1 MEDIKI
7 YYVGKS
13 KEERM
18 LKNLSEDERRIH
30 RIDINGV
37 ELERGPSGKRVKII
51 NGKKIGGRKEIT
63 PEEEDK
69 KECMEEEID
78 NKRKIRNEYKS
89 DQNKYTTREGE
100 KEKVRKVIEKFK
112 KVLNEIPR
120 KIKVAGTAVLL
131 ATAVSITYA
140 ANKAEKEDNT
150 QKNSVNLTIENGEAT
165 IKNLEDTELE
175 SDGVQFY
182 TGDVQTKELQKYKM
196 LLKTTSKET
205 LILDKNNQPIKRMG
219 EDSIVFAK
227 PEIIE
232 KEGKEYL
239 KVICFD
245 NNGMT
250 EGLVKRDE
258 LKPSQIYD
266 EGELKDIDEVEIR
279 GTKAK
284 EVMKS
289 DGKHLGEAEVGA
301 EIYTTGESIDQEDG
315 SKWKKVIYINEYGRK
330 FKTGYIK
337 DIYIQEKT
345 KELFVE
351 TEKDGGVD
359 LNIRNEADINGT
371 IIGKAKNKSTI
382 KVVDSSD
389 GDLIIGKDG
398 KKYYQT
404 VVTEKVENSNIKEGV
419 DQLSGDIYVDGMK
432 YTKGY
437 VNADY
442 IVLLRECT
450 DLER

>member
-1 MEDIKI
+1 MEDTKI

-13 KEERM
+13 KEER
-18 LKNLSEDERRIH
+18 LLESLDEEERRIH
-30 RIDINGV
+30 RIDRDGV
-37 ELERGPSGKRVKII
+37 ELERGPRGKRVKII
-51 NGKKIGGRKEIT
+51 NGKKIGERKETIQ
-63 PEEEDK
+63 E
-69 KECMEEEID
+69 KEGMKERG
-78 NKRKIRNEYKS
+78 NKRKIRNEYKQ
-89 DQNKYTTREGE
+89 DQSKYTTREGE
-100 KEKVRKVIEKFK
+100 KEKVREVIEKFK
-112 KVLNEIPR
+112 KVLNKIPR

-140 ANKAEKEDNT
+140 ANKAEKENNT
-150 QKNSVNLTIENGEAT
+150 QENSVNLTIENGEAT
-165 IKNLEDTELE
+165 IKNLEDMELE
-175 SDGVQFY
+175 SEGVQFY
-182 TGDVQTKELQKYKM
+182 TGDVQTKDLQKYKM

-266 EGELKDIDEVEIR
+266 EGELKDIDKVEIR

-284 EVMKS
+284 EVMNS
-289 DGKHLGEAEVGA
+289 DGKHLGEVEVGA
-301 EIYTTGESIDQEDG
+301 EIYTTGESIDQGDG
-315 SKWKKVIYINEYGRK
+315 SKWKKVIYMNEHDKK

-337 DIYIQEKT
+337 DIYIQEKME
-345 KELFVE
+345 ELFVD

-359 LNIRNEADINGT
+359 LNIRNEADINGS

-382 KVVDSSD
+382 KIVDFSD

-398 KKYYQT
+398 NDYYQT
-404 VVTEKVENSNIKEGV
+404 IIAEKVENSNIKEGI
-419 DQLSGDIYVDGMK
+419 DPLSGDIYVDGIK

-442 IVLLRECT
+442 IALLRECT

>member
-1 MEDIKI
+1 MEDTKI
-7 YYVGKS
+7 YYIGKS
-13 KEERM
+13 KEER
-18 LKNLSEDERRIH
+18 LLESLDEEERRIH
-30 RIDINGV
+30 RIDRDGV
-37 ELERGPSGKRVKII
+37 ELERGPRGKRVKII
-51 NGKKIGGRKEIT
+51 NGKKIGERKETIQ
-63 PEEEDK
+63 E
-69 KECMEEEID
+69 KEGMKERG
-78 NKRKIRNEYKS
+78 NKRKIRNEYKQ
-89 DQNKYTTREGE
+89 DQSKYTTRKGE
-100 KEKVRKVIEKFK
+100 KEKVREVMEKFK
-112 KVLNEIPR
+112 KVLNKIPR

-140 ANKAEKEDNT
+140 ANKAEKENNT
-150 QKNSVNLTIENGEAT
+150 QENSVNLTIENGEAT
-165 IKNLEDTELE
+165 IKNLEDMELE
-175 SDGVQFY
+175 SEGVQFY
-182 TGDVQTKELQKYKM
+182 TGDVQTKDLQKYKM

-205 LILDKNNQPIKRMG
+205 LIRDKNNQPIKRMG

-266 EGELKDIDEVEIR
+266 EGELKDIDKVEIR

-284 EVMKS
+284 EVMNS
-289 DGKHLGEAEVGA
+289 DGKHLGEVEVGA
-301 EIYTTGESIDQEDG
+301 EIYTTGESMDQGDG
-315 SKWKKVIYINEYGRK
+315 SKWKKVIYMNEHDKK

-337 DIYIQEKT
+337 GIYIQEKME
-345 KELFVE
+345 ELFVD

-359 LNIRNEADINGT
+359 LNIRNEADINGS

-382 KVVDSSD
+382 KIVDFSD

-398 KKYYQT
+398 NDYYQT
-404 VVTEKVENSNIKEGV
+404 IIAEKVENSNIKEGI
-419 DQLSGDIYVDGMK
+419 DPLSGDIYVDGIK

-442 IVLLRECT
+442 IALLRECT

>member
-1 MEDIKI
+1 MEDTKI
-7 YYVGKS
+7 YYIGKS
-13 KEERM
+13 KEER
-18 LKNLSEDERRIH
+18 LLESLDEEERRIH
-30 RIDINGV
+30 RIDRDGV
-37 ELERGPSGKRVKII
+37 ELERGPRGKRVKII
-51 NGKKIGGRKEIT
+51 NGKKIGERKETIQ
-63 PEEEDK
+63 E
-69 KECMEEEID
+69 KEGVKERD
-78 NKRKIRNEYKS
+78 NKRKIRNEYKQ
-89 DQNKYTTREGE
+89 DQSKYTTREGE
-100 KEKVRKVIEKFK
+100 KEKVREVMEKFK
-112 KVLNEIPR
+112 KVLNKIPR

-140 ANKAEKEDNT
+140 ANKAEKENNT
-150 QKNSVNLTIENGEAT
+150 QENSVNLTIENGEAT
-165 IKNLEDTELE
+165 IKNLEDMELE
-175 SDGVQFY
+175 SEGVQFY
-182 TGDVQTKELQKYKM
+182 TGDVQTKDLQKYKM

-205 LILDKNNQPIKRMG
+205 LIRDKNNQPIKRMG

-266 EGELKDIDEVEIR
+266 EEELKDIDKVEIR

-284 EVMKS
+284 EVMNS
-289 DGKHLGEAEVGA
+289 DGKHLGEVEVGA
-301 EIYTTGESIDQEDG
+301 EIYTTGESIDQGDG
-315 SKWKKVIYINEYGRK
+315 SKWKKVIYMNEHDKK

-337 DIYIQEKT
+337 GIYIQEKME
-345 KELFVE
+345 ELFVD

-359 LNIRNEADINGT
+359 LNIRNEADINGS

-382 KVVDSSD
+382 KIVDFSD

-398 KKYYQT
+398 NDYYQT
-404 VVTEKVENSNIKEGV
+404 IIAEKVENSNIKEGI
-419 DQLSGDIYVDGMK
+419 DPLSGDIYVDGIK

-442 IVLLRECT
+442 IALLRECT

>member
-1 MEDIKI
+1 MEDTKI

-13 KEERM
+13 KEER
-18 LKNLSEDERRIH
+18 LLESLDEEERRIH
-30 RIDINGV
+30 RIDRDGI
-37 ELERGPSGKRVKII
+37 ELERGPRGKRVKII
-51 NGKKIGGRKEIT
+51 NGKKIGERKETIQ
-63 PEEEDK
+63 E
-69 KECMEEEID
+69 KEAMKERD
-78 NKRKIRNEYKS
+78 NKRKIRNEYKQ
-89 DQNKYTTREGE
+89 DQSKYTTREGE
-100 KEKVRKVIEKFK
+100 KEKVREVNEKFK
-112 KVLNEIPR
+112 KVLNKIPR

-140 ANKAEKEDNT
+140 ANKAEKENNT
-150 QKNSVNLTIENGEAT
+150 QENSVNLTIENGEAT
-165 IKNLEDTELE
+165 IKNLEDMELE
-175 SDGVQFY
+175 SEGVQFY
-182 TGDVQTKELQKYKM
+182 TGDVQTKDLQKYKM

-205 LILDKNNQPIKRMG
+205 LILDKNKQPIKRMG

-266 EGELKDIDEVEIR
+266 EGELKDIDKVEIR

-284 EVMKS
+284 KVMNS
-289 DGKHLGEAEVGA
+289 DGKHLGEVEVGA
-301 EIYTTGESIDQEDG
+301 ETYTTGESIDQGDG
-315 SKWKKVIYINEYGRK
+315 SKWKKVIYMNEYDKK

-337 DIYIQEKT
+337 DIYIQEKME
-345 KELFVE
+345 ELFVD

-359 LNIRNEADINGT
+359 LNIRNEADINGA

-398 KKYYQT
+398 NEYYQT
-404 VVTEKVENSNIKEGV
+404 IIAEKVENSNIKEGI
-419 DQLSGDIYVDGMK
+419 DPLSGDIYVDGIK

-442 IVLLRECT
+442 IALLIKRTE
-450 DLER
+450 LERE

>member
-1 MEDIKI
+1 MEDTKI

-13 KEERM
+13 KEER
-18 LKNLSEDERRIH
+18 LLESLDEEERRIH
-30 RIDINGV
+30 RIDRDGV
-37 ELERGPSGKRVKII
+37 ELERGPRGKRVKII
-51 NGKKIGGRKEIT
+51 NRKKIGERKETIQ
-63 PEEEDK
+63 E
-69 KECMEEEID
+69 KEGMKERG
-78 NKRKIRNEYKS
+78 NKRKIRNEYKQ
-89 DQNKYTTREGE
+89 DQSKYTTREGE
-100 KEKVRKVIEKFK
+100 KEKVREVIEKFK
-112 KVLNEIPR
+112 KVLNKIPR

-140 ANKAEKEDNT
+140 ANKAEKENST
-150 QKNSVNLTIENGEAT
+150 QENSVNLTIENGEAT
-165 IKNLEDTELE
+165 IKNLEDMELE
-175 SDGVQFY
+175 SEGVQFY
-182 TGDVQTKELQKYKM
+182 TGDVQTKDLQKYKM

-205 LILDKNNQPIKRMG
+205 LIRDKNNQPIKRMG

-266 EGELKDIDEVEIR
+266 EGELKDIDKVEIR

-284 EVMKS
+284 KVMNS
-289 DGKHLGEAEVGA
+289 DGKHLGEVEVGA
-301 EIYTTGESIDQEDG
+301 EIYTTGESIDQGDG
-315 SKWKKVIYINEYGRK
+315 SKWKKVIYMNEHDKK
-330 FKTGYIK
+330 FKTVYIK
-337 DIYIQEKT
+337 DIYIQEKME
-345 KELFVE
+345 ELFVD

-359 LNIRNEADINGT
+359 LNIRNEADINGA

-382 KVVDSSD
+382 KIVDSSD

-398 KKYYQT
+398 NDYYQT
-404 VVTEKVENSNIKEGV
+404 IIAEKVENLNIKEGI
-419 DQLSGDIYVDGMK
+419 DPLSGDIYVDGMK

-442 IVLLRECT
+442 IALLRECT

>member
-1 MEDIKI
+1 MEDTKI

-13 KEERM
+13 KEER
-18 LKNLSEDERRIH
+18 LLESLDEEERRIH
-30 RIDINGV
+30 RIDRDGV
-37 ELERGPSGKRVKII
+37 ELERGPRGKRVKII
-51 NGKKIGGRKEIT
+51 NGKKIGERKETIQ
-63 PEEEDK
+63 E
-69 KECMEEEID
+69 KEGMKERG
-78 NKRKIRNEYKS
+78 NKRKIRNEYKQ
-89 DQNKYTTREGE
+89 DQSKYTTREGE
-100 KEKVRKVIEKFK
+100 KEKVREVIEKFK
-112 KVLNEIPR
+112 KVLNKIPR

-140 ANKAEKEDNT
+140 ANKAEKENNT
-150 QKNSVNLTIENGEAT
+150 QENSVNLTIENGEAT
-165 IKNLEDTELE
+165 IKNLEDMELE
-175 SDGVQFY
+175 SEGVQFY
-182 TGDVQTKELQKYKM
+182 TGDVQTKDLQKYKM

-266 EGELKDIDEVEIR
+266 EGELKDIDKVEIR

-284 EVMKS
+284 EVMNS
-289 DGKHLGEAEVGA
+289 DGKHLGEVEVGA
-301 EIYTTGESIDQEDG
+301 EIYTTGESIDQGDG
-315 SKWKKVIYINEYGRK
+315 SKWKKVIYMNEHDKK

-337 DIYIQEKT
+337 GIYIQEKME
-345 KELFVE
+345 ELFVD

-359 LNIRNEADINGT
+359 LNIRNEADINGS

-382 KVVDSSD
+382 KIVDFSD

-398 KKYYQT
+398 NDYYQT
-404 VVTEKVENSNIKEGV
+404 IIAEKVENSNIKEGI
-419 DQLSGDIYVDGMK
+419 DPLSGDIYVDGIK

-442 IVLLRECT
+442 IALLRECT

>member
-1 MEDIKI
+1 MEDTKI
-7 YYVGKS
+7 YYIGKS
-13 KEERM
+13 KEER
-18 LKNLSEDERRIH
+18 LLESLDEEERRIH
-30 RIDINGV
+30 RIDRDGV
-37 ELERGPSGKRVKII
+37 ELERGPRGKRVKII
-51 NGKKIGGRKEIT
+51 NGKKIGERKETIH
-63 PEEEDK
+63 E
-69 KECMEEEID
+69 KEGMKERG
-78 NKRKIRNEYKS
+78 NKRKIRNEYKQ
-89 DQNKYTTREGE
+89 DQSKYTTRKGE
-100 KEKVRKVIEKFK
+100 KEKVREVIEKFK
-112 KVLNEIPR
+112 KVLNKIPM

-140 ANKAEKEDNT
+140 ANKAEKENNT
-150 QKNSVNLTIENGEAT
+150 QENSVNLTIENGEAT
-165 IKNLEDTELE
+165 IKNLEDMELE
-175 SDGVQFY
+175 SEGVQFY
-182 TGDVQTKELQKYKM
+182 TGDVQTKDLQKYKM

-205 LILDKNNQPIKRMG
+205 SILDKNNQPIKRMG

-258 LKPSQIYD
+258 LKSSQIYD
-266 EGELKDIDEVEIR
+266 EGELKDIDKVEIR

-284 EVMKS
+284 EVMNS
-289 DGKHLGEAEVGA
+289 DGKHLGEVEVGA
-301 EIYTTGESIDQEDG
+301 EIYTTGESIDQGDG
-315 SKWKKVIYINEYGRK
+315 SKWKKVIYMNEHDKK
-330 FKTGYIK
+330 FNTGYIK
-337 DIYIQEKT
+337 DIYIQEKME
-345 KELFVE
+345 ELFVD

-359 LNIRNEADINGT
+359 LNIRNEADINGS

-382 KVVDSSD
+382 KIVDFSD

-404 VVTEKVENSNIKEGV
+404 VVAEKVENSNIKEGI
-419 DQLSGDIYVDGMK
+419 DPLSGDIYVDGIK

-442 IVLLRECT
+442 IALLIKRTE
-450 DLER
+450 LERE

>member
-1 MEDIKI
+1 MEDTKI
-7 YYVGKS
+7 YYIGKS
-13 KEERM
+13 KEER
-18 LKNLSEDERRIH
+18 LLESLDEEERRIH
-30 RIDINGV
+30 RIDRDGV
-37 ELERGPSGKRVKII
+37 ELERGPRGKRVKII
-51 NGKKIGGRKEIT
+51 NGKKIGERKETIQ
-63 PEEEDK
+63 E
-69 KECMEEEID
+69 KEGMKERG
-78 NKRKIRNEYKS
+78 NKRKIRNEYKQ
-89 DQNKYTTREGE
+89 DQSKYTTREGE
-100 KEKVRKVIEKFK
+100 KEKVREVIEKFK
-112 KVLNEIPR
+112 KVLNKIPR

-140 ANKAEKEDNT
+140 ANKAEKENNT
-150 QKNSVNLTIENGEAT
+150 QENSVNLTIENGEAT
-165 IKNLEDTELE
+165 IKNLEDMELE
-175 SDGVQFY
+175 SEGVQFY
-182 TGDVQTKELQKYKM
+182 TGDVQTKDLQKYKM

-266 EGELKDIDEVEIR
+266 EGELKDIDKVEIR

-284 EVMKS
+284 EVMNS
-289 DGKHLGEAEVGA
+289 DGKHLGEVEVGA
-301 EIYTTGESIDQEDG
+301 EIYTTGESIDQGDG
-315 SKWKKVIYINEYGRK
+315 SKWKKVIYMNEHDKK

-337 DIYIQEKT
+337 GIYIQEKME
-345 KELFVE
+345 ELFVD

-359 LNIRNEADINGT
+359 LNIRNEADINGS

-382 KVVDSSD
+382 KIVDFSD

-398 KKYYQT
+398 NDYYQT
-404 VVTEKVENSNIKEGV
+404 IIAEKVENSNIKEGI
-419 DQLSGDIYVDGMK
+419 DPLSGDIYVDGIK

-442 IVLLRECT
+442 IALLRECT

>member
-1 MEDIKI
+1 MEDTKI

-13 KEERM
+13 KEER
-18 LKNLSEDERRIH
+18 LLESLDEEERRIH
-30 RIDINGV
+30 RIDRDGI
-37 ELERGPSGKRVKII
+37 ELERGPRGKRVKII
-51 NGKKIGGRKEIT
+51 NGKKIGERKETIQ
-63 PEEEDK
+63 E
-69 KECMEEEID
+69 KEGVKERD
-78 NKRKIRNEYKS
+78 NKRKIRNEYKQ
-89 DQNKYTTREGE
+89 DQSKYTTREGE
-100 KEKVRKVIEKFK
+100 KEKVREVIEKFK
-112 KVLNEIPR
+112 KVLNKIPR

-140 ANKAEKEDNT
+140 ANKAEKENNT
-150 QKNSVNLTIENGEAT
+150 QENSVNLTIENGEAT
-165 IKNLEDTELE
+165 IKNLEDMELE
-175 SDGVQFY
+175 SEGVQFY
-182 TGDVQTKELQKYKM
+182 TGDVQTKDLQKYKM

-205 LILDKNNQPIKRMG
+205 LIRDKNNQPIKRMG

-227 PEIIE
+227 AEIIE

-266 EGELKDIDEVEIR
+266 EGELKDIDKVEIR

-284 EVMKS
+284 EVMNS
-289 DGKHLGEAEVGA
+289 DGKHLGEVEVGA
-301 EIYTTGESIDQEDG
+301 EIYTTGESIDQGDG
-315 SKWKKVIYINEYGRK
+315 SKWKKVIYMNEYDKK

-337 DIYIQEKT
+337 DIYIQEKME
-345 KELFVE
+345 ELFVD

-359 LNIRNEADINGT
+359 LNIRNEADINES

-382 KVVDSSD
+382 KIVDSSD

-398 KKYYQT
+398 NDYYQT
-404 VVTEKVENSNIKEGV
+404 IIAEKVENSNIKEGI
-419 DQLSGDIYVDGMK
+419 DPLSRDIYVDGIK

-442 IVLLRECT
+442 IALLIKRTE
-450 DLER
+450 LERE